1 MRESGQG
8 KNVGRSIWAVVAG
21 FLAVVIL
28 SIGTDAGLHA
38 AGIFPGLGQR
48 MSDGLFVLATIY
60 RTIYGVVGSYITA
73 RLAPDKPMKHE
84 LIGCAIGMVLATS
97 GALATWNKDLGP
109 HWYPVVLILGALPT
123 AWVGARLHLMGTRR
137 VALEDPAN

>member
-1 MRESGQG
+1 MRESGRE

-28 SIGTDAGLHA
+28 SLGTDAGLHA

-73 RLAPDKPMKHE
+73 RLAPDKPMKHA
-84 LIGCAIGMVLATS
+84 LIGCAIGMVLATI

-109 HWYPVVLILGALPT
+109 HWYPVALIVGALPT

-137 VALEDPAN
+137 VELEDPAN

>member
-60 RTIYGVVGSYITA
+60 RTIYGVVGS
-73 RLAPDKPMKHE
+73 
-84 LIGCAIGMVLATS
+84 
-97 GALATWNKDLGP
+97 
-109 HWYPVVLILGALPT
+109 
-123 AWVGARLHLMGTRR
+123 
-137 VALEDPAN
+137 

>member
-1 MRESGQG
+1 MPKWGQG
-8 KNVGRSIWAVVAG
+8 KNVGPSIWAVVAG

-60 RTIYGVVGSYITA
+60 RTIFGVVGSYITA
-73 RLAPDKPMKHE
+73 RLAPYKPMKHA
-84 LIGCAIGMVLATS
+84 LIGGAIGMVLATI
-97 GALATWNKDLGP
+97 GAAATWNKNLGP
-109 HWYPVVLILGALPT
+109 RWYPVALVVGALPT
-123 AWVGARLHLMGTRR
+123 AWVGARLLLMGATR
-137 VALEDPAN
+137 VELKDPAN

>member
-38 AGIFPGLGQR
+38 AGILPGLGQR
-48 MSDGLFVLATIY
+48 VSDGLFVLATIY
-60 RTIYGVVGSYITA
+60 RTIFGVVGSYITA
-73 RLAPDKPMKHE
+73 RLAPYKPMKHA
-84 LIGCAIGMVLATS
+84 LIGGAIGMVLATI

-109 HWYPVVLILGALPT
+109 HWYPVALVVGALPT
-123 AWVGARLHLMGTRR
+123 AWVGARLLVMSAKR
-137 VALEDPAN
+137 VELENPVN

>member
-1 MRESGQG
+1 MRESGKG
-8 KNVGRSIWAVVAG
+8 KNVGRSIWAVVGG

-38 AGIFPGLGQR
+38 AGIFPRLGQQ

-73 RLAPDKPMKHE
+73 RLAPDKPMKHA
-84 LIGCAIGMVLATS
+84 LLGGAIGIVLATI
-97 GALATWNKDLGP
+97 GAVATWNKDLGP
-109 HWYPVVLILGALPT
+109 HWYPVALVVGALPT
-123 AWVGARLHLMGTRR
+123 AWLGAKLLLMGAKASG
-137 VALEDPAN
+137 VKDPAN